1 MNGGADDKRQRRIFA
16 AFTAVTVFAALFT
29 AAALGLIVSPLI
41 TKAYSYAVYALS
53 AAFLLAAAGFF
64 FICKKDILAAGKQ
77 AFSPAFQKLKNL
89 PLIGGFFGDYAEKTF
104 FSSLLT
110 SLFNLVYLSY
120 LIWMA
125 AAYLSAWYASMAG
138 FYCFLFLARS
148 LILATEKIYA
158 KKSGESSAPYAVKC
172 KIFIGAGAANI
183 VGGAVMSAP
192 IIMMAVGNF
201 PPGATVFNIVVNAL
215 FALIKIVSAIMTT
228 VHGARSGDFTARALR
243 NFGLTTALMS
253 LQMLEMTIV
262 GYTTGGDTMW
272 LMVAVIGGIAD
283 GVTIFA
289 GIYMMIRGALAL
301 KRAEKAGKTA

>member
-64 FICKKDILAAGKQ
+64 FICKKDILAAG
-77 AFSPAFQKLKNL
+77 
-89 PLIGGFFGDYAEKTF
+89 
-104 FSSLLT
+104 
-110 SLFNLVYLSY
+110 
-120 LIWMA
+120 
-125 AAYLSAWYASMAG
+125 
-138 FYCFLFLARS
+138 
-148 LILATEKIYA
+148 
-158 KKSGESSAPYAVKC
+158 
-172 KIFIGAGAANI
+172 AANI

-228 VHGARSGDFTARALR
+228 VRGARSGDFTARALR